1 MFEKFNDAIRAAGL
15 TPPSEIVSD
24 GRIHRFGPKKA
35 YWYKAHA
42 DGVPA
47 GAFGDWRTGTSET
60 WHANI
65 GRELTDAE
73 RKQYHDRMDA
83 IRRERKAEEASRY
96 AKAAEKA
103 AETWEPLAPAVDH
116 PYLQAKGINPYGVR
130 QSGTALVIPMRDVS
144 GTLHSL
150 QFIQPDGAKR
160 FLTGGRVAGCFH
172 VVGNI
177 DDADTVCVAEGF
189 ATAATIYE
197 ATGYPVVVAFNAGNL
212 LPVAR
217 AIHESQPGAHLYIC
231 ADDDYRTTGNPGLTK
246 ATEAADA
253 VGGTV
258 VLPQFGD
265 NRPEKATD
273 LNDLHRFAGLGAVRA
288 MFSESDLNVSGVTG
302 VTGVTGLNSKVNS
315 GYTDENS
322 SVTGVTGDASPL
334 SDSALNVSGVT
345 GVTGDTALNDKEN
358 IGIPKEN
365 AEDTGDTGDVSPFP
379 KAGERPCYRVY
390 EKGRLRHGV
399 YCHGIKHG
407 REGTPPQLT
416 DSWICGPLWV
426 TADLADGHDSNYGLL
441 LQFKNRRAKRREWAM
456 PLHLLKGS
464 CEELRGEL
472 LNMGLEI
479 DPNNRNLLPAYLQ
492 SRKPAKR
499 LVSAVNVG
507 WHGKAFVLPHRVI
520 GGNGDVRFQAE
531 YADRHEYATRGTLDG
546 WRDKI
551 ARYCVGNPNLGFSIS
566 AAFAGPLL
574 SPCHMNGG
582 GFHGFGESSVGKSTG
597 LKSAAS
603 VWGGP
608 EFMRSWRATG
618 NGLEGAATLLN
629 DGLLCL
635 DEIGEADRHDLG
647 RVVYAIANG
656 IGKQRANRYGAARA
670 LNRWTVLALSTG
682 EKTFEATLAE
692 KGEAPRAGQMIRL
705 LNVEITGQHGAFDDL
720 HDKPNGRALSDH
732 LQAAVTEHYGT
743 AGIAF
748 LERLTADTRDL
759 PAALDAEFQ
768 RLCTDDLSPQEGR
781 AARRFALV
789 AMAGELATEFGVTG
803 WPSGTAREAARV
815 MFERWREHHD
825 APTVETDQILRA
837 VSDFIDRHGDSRFSA
852 ITDDRTVI
860 NRAGY
865 FRTNAASEREYLFN
879 ASGMR
884 EALHGHDFKR
894 GLATLAAE
902 GWLLGG
908 TSDGKR
914 ATQVKVSG
922 RNQKLYAVGI
932 PGIPSKKRGD
942 TDKTHTEQAGNPGIP
957 GIPKKNGSGV
967 RV

>member
-1 MFEKFNDAIRAAGL
+1 
-15 TPPSEIVSD
+15 
-24 GRIHRFGPKKA
+24 
-35 YWYKAHA
+35 
-42 DGVPA
+42 
-47 GAFGDWRTGTSET
+47 
-60 WHANI
+60 
-65 GRELTDAE
+65 
-73 RKQYHDRMDA
+73 
-83 IRRERKAEEASRY
+83 
-96 AKAAEKA
+96 
-103 AETWEPLAPAVDH
+103 
-116 PYLQAKGINPYGVR
+116 
-130 QSGTALVIPMRDVS
+130 
-144 GTLHSL
+144 
-150 QFIQPDGAKR
+150 
-160 FLTGGRVAGCFH
+160 
-172 VVGNI
+172 
-177 DDADTVCVAEGF
+177 
-189 ATAATIYE
+189 
-197 ATGYPVVVAFNAGNL
+197 
-212 LPVAR
+212 
-217 AIHESQPGAHLYIC
+217 
-231 ADDDYRTTGNPGLTK
+231 
-246 ATEAADA
+246 
-253 VGGTV
+253 
-258 VLPQFGD
+258 
-265 NRPEKATD
+265 
-273 LNDLHRFAGLGAVRA
+273 
-288 MFSESDLNVSGVTG
+288 
-302 VTGVTGLNSKVNS
+302 
-315 GYTDENS
+315 
-322 SVTGVTGDASPL
+322 
-334 SDSALNVSGVT
+334 
-345 GVTGDTALNDKEN
+345 
-358 IGIPKEN
+358 
-365 AEDTGDTGDVSPFP
+365 
-379 KAGERPCYRVY
+379 
-390 EKGRLRHGV
+390 
-399 YCHGIKHG
+399 
-407 REGTPPQLT
+407 
-416 DSWICGPLWV
+416 LWV

-894 GLATLAAE
+894 GLAVLAAE
-902 GWLLGG
+902 GWLVSGNG
-908 TSDGKR
+908 SKGER
-914 ATQVKVSG
+914 ATPVKIGG
-922 RNQKLYAVGI
+922 RNQRLYVIGNVGNVT
-932 PGIPSKKRGD
+932 KKADVTR
-942 TDKTHTEQAGNPGIP
+942 KHNEKQSGNVGNV
-957 GIPKKNGSGV
+957 GNVKKNNSGV